1 MALTGGG
8 VSLLSTEGFGTMEE
22 QDGGLPY
29 IYPIVEIRR
38 MEGGQRQDGGV
49 WGWGRTEEEDSQQI
63 FLPSHNK
70 LLWKGKVSSPKLSKL
85 LILWFV
91 FVSSA

>member
-8 VSLLSTEGFGTMEE
+8 VSLLSTEGLGTMEE
-22 QDGGLPY
+22 QDGGLPC

-49 WGWGRTEEEDSQQI
+49 WGRTEEEDY
-63 FLPSHNK
+63 
-70 LLWKGKVSSPKLSKL
+70 
-85 LILWFV
+85 
-91 FVSSA
+91 